1 MISREY
7 TTLVKDG
14 EVVQKILPNVE
25 FDAIAGGCKVTAY
38 ARVIDGDNQ
47 IFLKPGSTTP
57 EAKGLLPTDLKGM
70 SPKEL
75 RVLCIEQERSFPKKA
90 TKAELIE
97 ILEG

>member
-1 MISREY
+1 MRSTEY

-25 FDAIAGGCKVTAY
+25 FDSIAGGCKVTAY

-57 EAKGLLPTDLKGM
+57 EVKELLPTGEELTIKELKHSLRDAGISFPSKAKREVLLELLKG
-70 SPKEL
+70 
-75 RVLCIEQERSFPKKA
+75 
-90 TKAELIE
+90 
-97 ILEG
+97 